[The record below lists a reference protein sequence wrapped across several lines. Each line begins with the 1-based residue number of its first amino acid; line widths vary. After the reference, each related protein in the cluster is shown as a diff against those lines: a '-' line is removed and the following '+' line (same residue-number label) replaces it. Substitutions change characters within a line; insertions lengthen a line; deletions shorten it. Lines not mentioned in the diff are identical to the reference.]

1 MILWWCGNV
10 VVMVTRD
17 PKASHHLP
25 IQVIHEPPTQQHFI
39 KDREGKVV
47 SSLAVTLCPYL
58 GSHQDPSTAR
68 SYVTPDNCCYHVQP
82 ATTVK
87 GETQRTNCLTYNYTK
102 CPIYRHQGEI
112 KLPPKRLHR
121 YSRTNYI
128 LPTIFVLL
136 LIFTAVILASMT
148 W

>member
-1 MILWWCGNV
+1 MIFSCCGNV
-10 VVMVTRD
+10 AVMVTRE
-17 PKASHHLP
+17 PKSSHLLP

-47 SSLAVTLCPYL
+47 SPLAVTLCPYL
-58 GSHQDPSTAR
+58 GSHQDPATAR

-87 GETQRTNCLTYNYTK
+87 GEHQRVHCLTYSYTK
-102 CPIYRHQGEI
+102 CPIYRHKREI

-121 YSRTNYI
+121 YRRTSYV
-128 LPTIFVLL
+128 LPTLVVLL
-136 LIFTAVILASMT
+136 IIFTAVLLASMT